1 MRCMNVVDAR
11 RGSLETSGES
21 VMLVARLGFSPE
33 GPLARVS
40 QLLAQIGP
48 YGTISNLKDKAFNNV
63 ISESEI

>member
-48 YGTISNLKDKAFNNV
+48 GTISNLKDKAFNNV